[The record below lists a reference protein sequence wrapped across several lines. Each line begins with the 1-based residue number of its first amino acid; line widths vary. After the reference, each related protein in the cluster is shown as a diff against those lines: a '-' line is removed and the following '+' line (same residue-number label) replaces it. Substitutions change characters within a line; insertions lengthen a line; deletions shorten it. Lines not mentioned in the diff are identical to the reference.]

1 MDRTQTPKVTRTIF
15 GHLPDGTAIEMVRL
29 CGDGGFEV
37 RIITYGAVI
46 QSIFAP
52 DRAGRLAD
60 VVLGRDDLAGYAAI
74 RRFLGAT
81 VGRYANRIANGTF
94 ELDGDRYQLP
104 ANDGANALHGGLAG
118 FDRKAWSVTDIGE
131 SPVPFVTLSYVS
143 PDGEEGYPGRLATQL
158 SYSISGGIGLSVAF
172 SAVTDKPTIVNLTN
186 HSFFNLS
193 GVEGSGDILDHHL
206 TIAADTYLP
215 VSAAGI
221 PLEAP
226 SKVDATPFD
235 FRSPHPVGAR
245 LRDANEQIQIRKG
258 YDHNFCLRGSVTNA
272 PRLAARL
279 EDPSSGRVLEL
290 LTDQPGVQFYS
301 GNFLDGTVTGK
312 YGRVHRQY
320 DALCLEPQR
329 YPDTPNRP
337 AFPSARLD
345 PGQAYHHTSLY
356 RFSASRRHGRIQGKS
371 RGTYDIIRSLLVG
384 HDRVRRRAEQQRRQ
398 KQTATT
404 RRLGLTLWE

>member
-1 MDRTQTPKVTRTIF
+1 LNVAPLDQSQTPKVERTVF
-15 GHLPDGTAIEMVRL
+15 GQLPDGTGIEMVRL
-29 CGDGGFEV
+29 CGLDGFEV
-37 RIITYGAVI
+37 RVITYGAAI

-60 VVLGRDDLAGYAAI
+60 VVLGRDDLAGYLAV

-94 ELDGDRYQLP
+94 ELDSQRFQLP
-104 ANDGANALHGGLAG
+104 TNDGANALHGGLAG
-118 FDRKAWSVTDIGE
+118 FDRKAWSVTASGE

-143 PDGEEGYPGRLATQL
+143 PDGEEGYPGRLETQL
-158 SYSISGGIGLSVAF
+158 TYSISDGTELSVAF

-193 GVEGSGDILDHHL
+193 GVEGGGDILDHRL
-206 TIAADTYLP
+206 TIAADAYLP

-221 PLEAP
+221 PLGAP
-226 SKVDATPFD
+226 SPVEATPFD
-235 FRSPHPVGAR
+235 FRNRHPVGAR
-245 LRDANEQIQIRKG
+245 LRDADEQVQIRKG
-258 YDHNFCLRGSVTNA
+258 YDHNFCLRGGATSV
-272 PRLAARL
+272 PRLAARV
-279 EDPSSGRVLEL
+279 EDPKSGRVLEL

-337 AFPSARLD
+337 DFPSARLD
-345 PGQAYHHTSLY
+345 PGEGYRHTSRY
-356 RFSASRRHGRIQGKS
+356 RFSTS
-371 RGTYDIIRSLLVG
+371 
-384 HDRVRRRAEQQRRQ
+384 
-398 KQTATT
+398 
-404 RRLGLTLWE
+404 